1 MLRKKLKP
9 YRFGLNKSNNEGDN
23 RNYIFYEHVI
33 DMKGK

>member
-23 RNYIFYEHVI
+23 TKLHFLSTCNRYER
-33 DMKGK
+33 